1 MASGSPA
8 SLRWGRR
15 EFGWSQRPRQD
26 IEVVGG
32 YVVRL
37 DRSFVHAGGFRRGAW
52 TDLARPVGLGAVLQ
66 GFIGYWA
73 ARTASTIAS
82 ATSARGRNP
91 EARTNS
97 CGACAPPPRGPRPS
111 TVSGIE
117 GAKWLASL
125 APPRRAPTI
134 GRPIAAPPRSSSPAV
149 AARESMPGHS
159 RIS

>member
-8 SLRWGRR
+8 SLRWGRK

-32 YVVRL
+32 YVRWPPGAVGPT
-37 DRSFVHAGGFRRGAW
+37 GGFRRGAP
-52 TDLARPVGLGAVLQ
+52 TDLARALQLGAVLQ
-66 GFIGYWA
+66 GFSGRQA
-73 ARTASTIAS
+73 ARTASAIAS
-82 ATSARGRNP
+82 ATSARGRRP
-91 EARTNS
+91 DPRTYS
-97 CGACAPPPRGPRPS
+97 CGACAPPPSGPSPS

-134 GRPIAAPPRSSSPAV
+134 GRPIAAPPRP
-149 AARESMPGHS
+149 
-159 RIS
+159 